1 MVLSCTEP
9 PACTGWRVRDTE
21 PMSSQKYAVPP
32 PPLPALPVA
41 GSDLLFPVRRIYCV
55 GRNYLAHVR
64 ELGNDEKAPPLF
76 FAKAPD
82 MIVADGSTI
91 PYPPLTQNLHHEVEL
106 VVGISVGGANISVD
120 RALDHVYGYA
130 VGFDMTRRDL
140 QQAAAKAGRPWEI
153 GKSYDNSAPCSAIY
167 PASQVGHLNRGKI
180 QITVNGQ
187 VRQDSDISLMM
198 WNVAEIIHYLS
209 LQVTLEPGDLIFTGT
224 PEGVGPVVSGDE
236 MAGSVEGLGQLK
248 IKIA

>member
-1 MVLSCTEP
+1 
-9 PACTGWRVRDTE
+9 
-21 PMSSQKYAVPP
+21 MSSQKYAVPP